1 MIAYPESEDESLASS
16 DRFTLPRSSDTA
28 GQATLRNGPRLGL
41 DDPGCDTCVEMGSDP
56 GLDRDQLVPE
66 ERRRLILEL
75 LRERRSITV
84 GAVEL
89 QFGVS
94 PMTARRDLAI
104 LVREGHARRTHG
116 GAVLPDLAAHEDSFR
131 HRLELDIEDKERL
144 ARAVVATLEPSET
157 LFVDSSTTGFYVARA
172 ILEAGVAVT
181 VLTSSLP
188 VISLVGN
195 ADARNVDLIA
205 LGGTFRRLTHSFVG
219 PDTVRAL
226 RGYLV
231 DRVVFSVKGVTR
243 EGFLTDADPLEAEVK
258 RAMIAHAQTA
268 VLLATP
274 QKFEDRGLA
283 VVGPVGDVDVAYITE
298 PSPEALRML
307 ESHGVSAHRA

>member
-1 MIAYPESEDESLASS
+1 MGAEPE
-16 DRFTLPRSSDTA
+16 
-28 GQATLRNGPRLGL
+28 
-41 DDPGCDTCVEMGSDP
+41 V
-56 GLDRDQLVPE
+56 DRDQLVPE
-66 ERRRLILEL
+66 QRRRLILEL

-84 GAVEL
+84 GAVE
-89 QFGVS
+89 QHFGVS

-131 HRLELDIEDKERL
+131 HRLELEVEDKERL

-157 LFVDSSTTGFYVARA
+157 LFVDSSTTGFYFARA
-172 ILEAGVAVT
+172 LVEASISVT

-188 VISLVGN
+188 VMNLIGN
-195 ADARNVDLIA
+195 AGVPHVDLIA

-258 RAMIAHAQTA
+258 RAMIAHAQRA
-268 VLLATP
+268 VLLATA
-274 QKFEDRGLA
+274 QKFDDRGLA
-283 VVGPVGDVDVAYITE
+283 VVAPLEEVDIAYVIDPGHDAIRTL
-298 PSPEALRML
+298 EA
-307 ESHGVSAHRA
+307 HGVSTHRA

>member
-1 MIAYPESEDESLASS
+1 VGANPDLE
-16 DRFTLPRSSDTA
+16 
-28 GQATLRNGPRLGL
+28 
-41 DDPGCDTCVEMGSDP
+41 
-56 GLDRDQLVPE
+56 RDQLVPE

-75 LRERRSITV
+75 LRERRSISV
-84 GAVEL
+84 GAVEQ

-116 GAVLPDLAAHEDSFR
+116 GAVLPDLAGHEDSFR
-131 HRLELDIEDKERL
+131 HRLELEVADKERL
-144 ARAVVATLEPSET
+144 ARAVVTTIEPSET
-157 LFVDSSTTGFYVARA
+157 LFVDSSTTGYYVAKA
-172 ILEAGVAVT
+172 ILEAGVGVT

-188 VISLVGN
+188 VMDLIGN
-195 ADARNVDLIA
+195 ADTPKVDLIA
-205 LGGTFRRLTHSFVG
+205 LGGTFRKLTHSFVG
-219 PDTVRAL
+219 PDTARAL

-243 EGFLTDADPLEAEVK
+243 EGLLTDADPLEAEVK
-258 RAMIAHAQTA
+258 REMIAHAQTA

-283 VVGPVGDVDVAYITE
+283 VVCRLEDVDVAYVTD
-298 PSPEALRML
+298 PAFEAIRLL
-307 ESHGVSAHRA
+307 EAHGVSAHRA

>member
-1 MIAYPESEDESLASS
+1 MD
-16 DRFTLPRSSDTA
+16 
-28 GQATLRNGPRLGL
+28 ATLAGEVSADADIG
-41 DDPGCDTCVEMGSDP
+41 
-56 GLDRDQLVPE
+56 RDQIVPE

-84 GAVEL
+84 GAVE
-89 QFGVS
+89 QSFGVS

-131 HRLELDIEDKERL
+131 HRLSLDVEDKERL
-144 ARAVVATLEPSET
+144 ARAVVTTLEPSET
-157 LFVDSSTTGFYVARA
+157 LFLDSSTTSFYVARA
-172 ILEAGVAVT
+172 ILEAGVTAT

-188 VISLVGN
+188 VMDLVGN
-195 ADARNVDLIA
+195 ADSPNVDLIA
-205 LGGTFRRLTHSFVG
+205 LGGTFRPLTHSFVG

-231 DRVVFSVKGVTR
+231 DRVVFSVKGVTKD
-243 EGFLTDADPLEAEVK
+243 GFLTDADPLEAEVK

-268 VLLATP
+268 VLLATA
-274 QKFEDRGLA
+274 QKFDDRGLA
-283 VVGPVGDVDVAYITE
+283 VVAPLDSVDMAYVSE
-298 PSPEALRML
+298 PGFEAIRML
-307 ESHGVSAHRA
+307 EAHGVSTHRA

>member
-1 MIAYPESEDESLASS
+1 MSVDS
-16 DRFTLPRSSDTA
+16 
-28 GQATLRNGPRLGL
+28 
-41 DDPGCDTCVEMGSDP
+41 
-56 GLDRDQLVPE
+56 GLDRNQLVPE
-66 ERRRLILEL
+66 ERRRLILEV

-84 GAVEL
+84 GAVEQ

-131 HRLELDIEDKERL
+131 HRLDLEVDDKERL

-157 LFVDSSTTGFYVARA
+157 LFLDSSTTGFYVARA
-172 ILEAGVAVT
+172 ILEAGVAAT

-188 VISLVGN
+188 VMNLVGN
-195 ADARNVDLIA
+195 ADAPNVDLIA
-205 LGGTFRRLTHSFVG
+205 LGGTFRKLTHSFVG

-268 VLLATP
+268 VLLATA

-283 VVGPVGDVDVAYITE
+283 VVGPVGDVDIAYVTE
-298 PSPEALRML
+298 PAFDAVRLLEA
-307 ESHGVSAHRA
+307 HGVSAHRA

>member
-1 MIAYPESEDESLASS
+1 V
-16 DRFTLPRSSDTA
+16 
-28 GQATLRNGPRLGL
+28 ATNA
-41 DDPGCDTCVEMGSDP
+41 DP
-56 GLDRDQLVPE
+56 DRDLVPE

-75 LRERRSITV
+75 LRERRSISV
-84 GAVEL
+84 GAVEQ

-131 HRLELDIEDKERL
+131 HRLDLEVDDKERL
-144 ARAVVATLEPSET
+144 ARAIVSTLEPSET
-157 LFVDSSTTGFYVARA
+157 LFVDSSTTGYYVAQA
-172 ILEAGVAVT
+172 IVESGVDVT

-188 VISLVGN
+188 VMNLIGN
-195 ADARNVDLIA
+195 ADAPNVDLIA
-205 LGGTFRRLTHSFVG
+205 LGGTFRKLTHSYVG

-231 DRVVFSVKGVTR
+231 DRVVFSVKAVTP
-243 EGFLTDADPLEAEVK
+243 EGLLTDADPLEAEVK
-258 RAMIAHAQTA
+258 RAMIAHAQTSA
-268 VLLATP
+268 LLATA

-283 VVGPVGDVDVAYITE
+283 VVAPLRDIDVAYVTD
-298 PSPEALRML
+298 PTL
-307 ESHGVSAHRA
+307 ESVRLLEQHDVSVHRA

>member
-1 MIAYPESEDESLASS
+1 
-16 DRFTLPRSSDTA
+16 
-28 GQATLRNGPRLGL
+28 
-41 DDPGCDTCVEMGSDP
+41 
-56 GLDRDQLVPE
+56 VPE

-84 GAVEL
+84 GTVEDR
-89 QFGVS
+89 FAVS

-131 HRLELDIEDKERL
+131 HRLELEVADKERL

-157 LFVDSSTTGFYVARA
+157 LFVDSSTTGFFVARA
-172 ILEAGVAVT
+172 ILETGVAVT

-188 VISLVGN
+188 VISLLGS
-195 ADARNVDLIA
+195 AEAPNVDLIA
-205 LGGTFRRLTHSFVG
+205 LGGTFRKLTHSFVG

-258 RAMIAHAQTA
+258 RSMIAQAQTA

-274 QKFEDRGLA
+274 HKFDDRGLA
-283 VVGPVGDVDVAYITE
+283 VVGRVEDVDLAYVTE
-298 PSPEALRML
+298 PAPEAVRML
-307 ESHGVSAHRA
+307 ETHGVSTRRAYG

>member
-1 MIAYPESEDESLASS
+1 
-16 DRFTLPRSSDTA
+16 
-28 GQATLRNGPRLGL
+28 
-41 DDPGCDTCVEMGSDP
+41 
-56 GLDRDQLVPE
+56 
-66 ERRRLILEL
+66 
-75 LRERRSITV
+75 
-84 GAVEL
+84 
-89 QFGVS
+89 
-94 PMTARRDLAI
+94 MTARRDLAI
-104 LVREGHARRTHG
+104 LVREGHAQRTHG

-131 HRLELDIEDKERL
+131 HRLELETEDKERL

-157 LFVDSSTTGFYVARA
+157 LFVDSSTTGFHVARA
-172 ILEAGVAVT
+172 IVDAGVALT

-188 VISLVGN
+188 VMSLIGN
-195 ADARNVDLIA
+195 ADAPNVDLIA
-205 LGGTFRRLTHSFVG
+205 LGGTFRKLTHSYVG

-226 RGYLV
+226 RSYLV

-283 VVGPVGDVDVAYITE
+283 VVAPLEDVDVAYVTD
-298 PSPEALRML
+298 PTPDAVRLLEA
-307 ESHGVSAHRA
+307 HGVSARRA